1 MSFRNSLRSPTDFNR
16 RGFQPLATNNATNN
30 DTSNALNMGAY
41 DTEGDIPLTSVQT
54 RSSSTGARR
63 RGEGILH
70 DGDTS
75 NQTNDE
81 EKKGLFR
88 HHQGR
93 IGRRKVKKIN
103 GAPVRVGTDGEEITV
118 TGVGRLY
125 NKIVGYSLITR
136 YLVYVAPIAIVLA
149 APVVIFAVADRDAR
163 FAGTGVKVWLFWL
176 WILILWLSIWVS
188 KLVSKAIP
196 SVFMF
201 LCGVV
206 SSGTR
211 KYATILK
218 AVEIPLSM
226 VGWTITAL
234 VTFTA
239 LTSTKLNPGKQKG
252 WVNVMSRILAPALIS
267 SILFLVEKML
277 VQLVSINYHKR
288 SFHGRIKDSK
298 RNIHLLD
305 LLYDASRQLFPPYC
319 PEFID
324 EDYLISDSIEAM
336 LSKNMGHNRSG
347 SANPMRIIGN
357 IGRVGDKVTSIFGN
371 IASEI
376 TGKQV
381 FNPTSSHSVIV
392 EALEKTKSSEA
403 LAKRLWM
410 SFVVEDKD
418 ALYAEDIEEVLGQ
431 GRQTEADEI
440 FSALDNDGNGD
451 ISLEEMIMKVVEI
464 GRERTAINASMRDVG
479 QAIGV
484 LDSVLVTIL
493 SVIALFIFG
502 KLRPLLVHAF
512 SLLTN
517 TVAFQNNNFV
527 TMLATAGTTLLSLSF
542 VFAATTQ
549 EFLGSCIFL
558 FVKHPYDVGDRVDI
572 DHICLVVEQISLLYT
587 IFKRI
592 DTMKMVQ
599 VPNIVLNNL
608 WVENVTRSKAMK
620 EQLEMFISFDT
631 TLEDIDLLRAEMEA
645 FVRAPE
651 NSRDFQPDITLE
663 ATGIGNMDKLQLKVE
678 IRHKSNWANESVR
691 AARRSKFMCALVL
704 ALRKI
709 PIYAPGDGHE
719 PIGGHT
725 NPGYSVVIS
734 DSWATEAREKAEAA
748 KEGMRLVPTSKP
760 DDAGKSSELADHL
773 GSKVEES
780 AAESINKRR
789 PGDDPSAAWSSA
801 RDSAGG
807 DSSEPRRSTDTDNLK
822 TTLLKRA
829 STHGRRKQG
838 EHLPPIPAFQPSVN
852 VRTPSPR
859 TAQGFERRDVLDEE
873 AELDDVYGGGGYGN
887 QTTIQGGVYPAQG
900 TAGYGLFPPS
910 GQQQRPEPAA
920 GANSSQGKPRGLSLE
935 LKRSG
940 SGA

>member
-1 MSFRNSLRSPTDFNR
+1 
-16 RGFQPLATNNATNN
+16 
-30 DTSNALNMGAY
+30 MGAY
-41 DTEGDIPLTSVQT
+41 DNEGDIPLTNVQT

-63 RGEGILH
+63 KGEGLLSE
-70 DGDTS
+70 GDMS
-75 NQTNDE
+75 NQPTPNDD
-81 EKKGLFR
+81 EKKGLF
-88 HHQGR
+88 HHGR
-93 IGRRKVKKIN
+93 IGRRKVKKAN
-103 GAPVRVGTDGEEITV
+103 GSPVRVGTDGEEITV

-125 NKIVGYSLITR
+125 NKIVGFSVVTR
-136 YLVYVAPIAIVLA
+136 YLVYVAPIAMLLA
-149 APVVIFAVADRDAR
+149 APVVIFAVVDRNAR
-163 FAGTGVKVWLFWL
+163 FAGTGVKAWLFWL

-188 KLVSKAIP
+188 KLISKAIP
-196 SVFMF
+196 FVFMF

-211 KYATILK
+211 KYATILR
-218 AVEIPLSM
+218 AVEIPLSL
-226 VGWTITAL
+226 VGWAITAL

-252 WVNVMSRILAPALIS
+252 WISVMNKILAPALIA

-277 VQLVSINYHKR
+277 IQLVSINYHKR
-288 SFHGRIKDSK
+288 SFDGRIKDSK
-298 RNIHLLD
+298 RNIHLLE
-305 LLYDASRQLFPPYC
+305 LLYDASRQLFPAYC
-319 PEFID
+319 PEFIE

-336 LSKNMGHNRSG
+336 LSKNIGHKRSG
-347 SANPMRIIGN
+347 SATPMRIIGN

-381 FNPTSSHSVIV
+381 FNPTSSHSVII

-431 GRQTEADEI
+431 GRQTEAAEI
-440 FSALDNDGNGD
+440 FKALDNDGNGD
-451 ISLEEMIMKVVEI
+451 ISLEEMIMKVVEL
-464 GRERTAINASMRDVG
+464 GRERKAINASMRDVG

-493 SVIALFIFG
+493 SVIVLFIF
-502 KLRPLLVHAF
+502 
-512 SLLTN
+512 
-517 TVAFQNNNFV
+517 VAFQNTNFV

-587 IFKRI
+587 VFKRI
-592 DTMKMVQ
+592 DNMKMVQ

-631 TLEDIDLLRAEMEA
+631 TLEDIELLRAEMEA
-645 FVRAPE
+645 FVRSPE
-651 NSRDFQPDITLE
+651 NSRDFQPDIILE
-663 ATGIGNMDKLQLKVE
+663 ATGIGSMDKLQLKVE

-709 PIYAPGDGHE
+709 PIYAPGGGGE
-719 PIGGHT
+719 PLGGHT

-734 DSWATEAREKAEAA
+734 DAWAAEAREKADAA
-748 KEGMRLVPTSKP
+748 KEGLRLVPTPK
-760 DDAGKSSELADHL
+760 ATNTGKSSGLDDHL
-773 GSKVEES
+773 GSKAEES

-789 PGDDPSAAWSSA
+789 PGEDPSAAWSSA
-801 RDSAGG
+801 RDHVGNL
-807 DSSEPRRSTDTDNLK
+807 EQQQRSTDIDNLK

-829 STHGRRKQG
+829 STRGRRRPG
-838 EHLPPIPAFQPSVN
+838 EHLPPTAAFQPSVN
-852 VRTPSPR
+852 VTAPSPR
-859 TAQGFERRDVLDEE
+859 NTQGFQRRDVVDEE
-873 AELDDVYGGGGYGN
+873 AELDDVYGGGGYSS
-887 QTTIQGGVYPAQG
+887 QTPVQGGVYPAQG
-900 TAGYGLFPPS
+900 TSGYGLFPPP
-910 GQQQRPEPAA
+910 GQQQRPGPPAD
-920 GANSSQGKPRGLSLE
+920 ANPSQGKSRRLSLE
-935 LKRSG
+935 FKGSG